1 MNAHIRGAKAPGIQ
15 SSASSRIWTATTIGA
30 ALSCA
35 LALPAHGQDT
45 TQKAAQSTSVLE
57 VPKITVEAETDSYKV
72 DTSANQKLTAP
83 LLDTPK
89 SITVVNEEVMQE
101 MGTTS
106 LQEVLRTVPGIT
118 LGAGEGGVPNGD
130 LPNIRGFGAEG
141 NIQVDG
147 MRDTGSATRDVFN
160 LEQVEVMKGPGSA
173 YNGRGS
179 TGGSINLVTKQ
190 AKKGNSLSGTASAS
204 TPLGGRVTADG
215 NYMLSDNA
223 AIRLNV
229 LAEDSEVAG
238 RDEVYNSALGFAPSF
253 TWGLERDTRVSLSLY
268 HFQTDDMP
276 DYGIPYDTRTG
287 QPADVDRNNFYGLTE
302 RDFQKTQEDSMT
314 LDLEH
319 DLSDRYTIRNV
330 TRYKWSENDYIVTN
344 PDDSRGNVVNGRV
357 WRNIKSRNADSEVL
371 SNQTDLSGEFDTV
384 GLKHSF
390 NVGMELTHE
399 ETANRGYSL
408 STGSSNCTTAGI
420 GASSG
425 YNCTSLYDP
434 DPNDPWAGAISP
446 SSSRT
451 DTDVDTRAVYVF
463 DTIELD
469 PQWLVNGGLRYDMYE
484 TSQFTHNS
492 ATGASTYRKNDT
504 NFFSYQAGLVF
515 KPATNGSIYVSY
527 GTSSDP
533 SGSTAGEG
541 RESLAANNADLEPE
555 ESRSYELGTKWDL
568 FDRKLAT
575 TAAIFRTDK
584 TNARVSDPLGGTSQV
599 LDGEQRVE
607 GVELG
612 LSGNITEAWRIFG
625 GYTYMR
631 SEIIDDGSGT
641 NDGKEMPNVP
651 AHSLNIWTTYDVLPD
666 WTLGGGATYMSSRYG
681 NTANTRKVPNYW
693 KFDAMVEH
701 EVTEDATVRLNVNNI
716 LDETYYEKPYTTH
729 FATVAPGRSFVLSTA
744 FKF

>member
-1 MNAHIRGAKAPGIQ
+1 MNSHIRGAKTPGIH
-15 SSASSRIWTATTIGA
+15 SSASTRIWTATTIGA

-35 LALPAHGQDT
+35 LALPAHSQDAA
-45 TQKAAQSTSVLE
+45 QKATQSSVLE

-118 LGAGEGGVPNGD
+118 LGAGEGGVPSGD

-179 TGGSINLVTKQ
+179 TGGSINLVTKR

-204 TPLGGRVTADG
+204 TPLGGRLTADG
-215 NYMLSDNA
+215 NYMLTDNA
-223 AIRLNV
+223 AVRLNV
-229 LAEDSEVAG
+229 MAEDSEVAG
-238 RDEVYNSALGFAPSF
+238 RDEVYNSAIGFAPSF

-268 HFQTDDMP
+268 HMQTDDMP

-287 QPADVDRNNFYGLTE
+287 QPAAVDRNNFYGLTN

-319 DLSDRYTIRNV
+319 DVSDRYTIRNV

-357 WRNIKSRNADSEVL
+357 WRNTKSRNADSEVL
-371 SNQTDLSGEFDTV
+371 SNQTDLSGEFETG

-399 ETANRGYSL
+399 ETANRNYSVAV
-408 STGSSNCTTAGI
+408 GSSNCAVAGL
-420 GASSG
+420 GAASG
-425 YNCTSLYDP
+425 YNCASLFDP
-434 DPNDPWAGAISP
+434 DPNDPWAGTILPSP
-446 SSSRT
+446 SRT
-451 DTDVDTRAVYVF
+451 DTQVDTKAVYVF

-484 TSQFTHNS
+484 TSQLSTNNQ
-492 ATGASTYRKNDT
+492 TGASTYRTNES
-504 NFFSYQAGLVF
+504 NFFSYQLGLVF
-515 KPATNGSIYVSY
+515 KPASNGSIYVSY

-541 RESLAANNADLEPE
+541 RESLSANNSDLDPE
-555 ESRSYELGTKWDL
+555 ESRSYEIGTKWDL

-575 TAAIFRTDK
+575 TAAVFRTDK
-584 TNARVSDPLGGTSQV
+584 TNARVSDPLGGTNQV
-599 LDGEQRVE
+599 LDGEQRVQ
-607 GVELG
+607 GIELG
-612 LSGNITEAWRIFG
+612 LSGNITDEWRIFG
-625 GYTYMR
+625 GYTFMR
-631 SEIIDDGSGT
+631 SEIINDGAGTDDG
-641 NDGKEMPNVP
+641 NEMPNVP

-701 EVTEDATVRLNVNNI
+701 AVTEDATVRLNVNNI